1 MGGGGAADCRRAR
14 RRGERVGV
22 GHWYQGVAGVWGSA
36 VSGLLFGVLY
46 LKGGRNLWLPILAHG
61 FSDTIGLVLIYL
73 GLVKV

>member
-1 MGGGGAADCRRAR
+1 MRSKGSSATDRSKGQAGWGLKSAA
-14 RRGERVGV
+14 
-22 GHWYQGVAGVWGSA
+22 W
-36 VSGLLFGVLY
+36 FGVLY